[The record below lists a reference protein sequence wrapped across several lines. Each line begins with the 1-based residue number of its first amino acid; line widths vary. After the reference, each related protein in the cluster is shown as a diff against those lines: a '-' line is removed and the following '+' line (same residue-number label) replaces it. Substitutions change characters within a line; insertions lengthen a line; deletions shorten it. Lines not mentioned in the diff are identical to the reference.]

1 MNNVKVLSMTHDEV
15 VKEIKKVRGNSLPLR
30 LAQPGLEHVMDYHF
44 ETSESQQMLCFE
56 HVFESICTFSVPAQV
71 SMYKTLAFI

>member
-1 MNNVKVLSMTHDEV
+1 MNNVKVLSMTHDDV
-15 VKEIKKVRGNSLPLR
+15 VKEIKKVRGSTLSLR

-56 HVFESICTFSVPAQV
+56 HVFESLCTFSVPAQV
-71 SMYKTLAFI
+71 SMYTA